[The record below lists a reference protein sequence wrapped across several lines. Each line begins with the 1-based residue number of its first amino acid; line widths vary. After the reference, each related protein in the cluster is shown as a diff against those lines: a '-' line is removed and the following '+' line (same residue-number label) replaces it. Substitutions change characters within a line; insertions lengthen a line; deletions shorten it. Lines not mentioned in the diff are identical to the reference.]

1 MSTGRLILLASAI
14 LSSPLAV
21 SAQNSTT
28 NFPPSVAIVTPT
40 NNARFEAPADIF
52 IMANG
57 TDRDG
62 QIVEVSFFANQSYIG
77 GVTNPPP
84 DMSALPPWRI
94 TWRGVPAGLY
104 SLQARATDDRG
115 ARSWSSAIR
124 IEVRGTNQP
133 PPPPPNQTVV
143 TIETVDAVATEQD
156 PRLDI
161 PIDPALLLVRRL
173 GPTNIPLT
181 VFYRVGGSASNGVD
195 YEKLS
200 GEVNIPAGAT
210 TAEIFVEA
218 IDDLAVE
225 GTETVIVNVIPPICP
240 AIYPP
245 PPSCYAVGRPDTA
258 IAYIRDNDAPASNS
272 PPTVRIT
279 APPNGATFPAGSD
292 VRIEAVTVDR
302 DGYAPLVEFFA
313 NGRKIG
319 EEMINFIQ
327 APPDGAPIQFSFT
340 WSDVAP
346 GSYALTARA
355 TDGQGATALSAPV
368 GIRVGT
374 NQPPPPP
381 TNVVVS
387 IVAIDSYASEG
398 PWTNLNTYPATARG
412 TNTAEF
418 VVRRA
423 GPTNDPV
430 TVRYHIG
437 GTASNGV
444 DYVALSGEVIVPAG
458 ARGAPILIVPRD
470 DTLVEGV
477 ESVVLE
483 LAPSSSDSYVIGL
496 PRRAAAVIADNDSPR
511 PPCMRLPGG
520 LFHICFPGTN
530 GSPYRIVASSDLAN
544 WSEICTSTVTDGAIH
559 FVDPDV
565 DALPYRFYRAAP
577 GN

>member
-1 MSTGRLILLASAI
+1 VI
-14 LSSPLAV
+14 V
-21 SAQNSTT
+21 S
-28 NFPPSVAIVTPT
+28 PT
-40 NNARFEAPADIF
+40 NNAHFEAPADIF

-84 DMSALPPWRI
+84 DMSALPPWRM
-94 TWRGVPAGLY
+94 TWHGVPAGIY
-104 SLQARATDDRG
+104 SLQAHATDDRG
-115 ARSWSSAIR
+115 GRSWSPAVR
-124 IEVRGTNQP
+124 VEVRGTNQP
-133 PPPPPNQTVV
+133 PPRETNQIVI
-143 TIETVDAVATEQD
+143 TIEAVDSVATEQD

-161 PIDPALLLVRRL
+161 PTDPALFLVRRH
-173 GPTNIPLT
+173 GSTNIALT
-181 VFYRVGGSASNGVD
+181 VFYHVGGSASNGVD

-200 GEVNIPAGAT
+200 GEVRIPAGAT
-210 TAEIFVEA
+210 MAEIFVEA
-218 IDDLAVE
+218 IDDLLVE
-225 GTETVIVNVIPPICP
+225 GTETVIVNVIPPVCP

-245 PPSCYAVGRPDTA
+245 PPECYAVGRPDTA
-258 IAYIRDNDAPASNS
+258 IAYIRDNDAPPSNS

-279 APPNGATFPAGSD
+279 APPNGSMFREGSD
-292 VRIEAVTVDR
+292 IKIEAVSVDR
-302 DGYAPLVEFFA
+302 DGYAPMVEFFA

-319 EEMINFIQ
+319 EQIISFIQ
-327 APPDGAPIQFSFT
+327 APPDGTPIQFSFT
-340 WSDVAP
+340 WSNVAA
-346 GSYALTARA
+346 GSYTLTARA
-355 TDGQGATALSAPV
+355 TDEEGATALSAPV

-381 TNVVVS
+381 PTNVVVS
-387 IVAIDSYASEG
+387 IVASDSYASEG
-398 PWTNLNTYPATARG
+398 PWTNWSTFPTTTRG

-444 DYVALSGEVIVPAG
+444 DYAALSSEVIIPAG
-458 ARGAPILIVPRD
+458 VRGARILVVPLED
-470 DTLVEGV
+470 SLVEGV
-477 ESVVLE
+477 ETVILE

-496 PRRAAAVIADNDSPR
+496 PRRAAAVIADNDSAR

-520 LFHICFPGTN
+520 LFHVCFPGTN
-530 GSPYRIVASSDLAN
+530 GSPYRIEASSDLID
-544 WSEICTSTVTDGAIH
+544 WTELCTGTVTDGAVH

-565 DALPYRFYRAAP
+565 DALPYRFYVPHPAID
-577 GN
+577 